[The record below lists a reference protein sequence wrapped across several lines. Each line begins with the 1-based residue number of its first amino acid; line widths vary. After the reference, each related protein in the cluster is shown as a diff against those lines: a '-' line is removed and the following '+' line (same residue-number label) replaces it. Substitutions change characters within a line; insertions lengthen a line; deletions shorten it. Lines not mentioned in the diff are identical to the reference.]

1 MLTITGNPAKQF
13 KQAMNGIT
21 RKQMPF
27 AASVALNR
35 TAWDIKKKGLDPA
48 MDEEIDTPTPFTK
61 KAVRVKNS
69 TKHRLVAFVYLSP
82 LQAKYL
88 GFIIRGGTRRPNKH
102 AILFPVKQKTN
113 KYGNMPRRAVANLL
127 KNPKVFSGIPHGR
140 TTPGLYKRL
149 GPKGRKQLHLMVSY
163 QKRATYNKQF
173 HFYEIAERTASKAFK
188 KNMLEAKRLAN
199 RSAK

>member
-1 MLTITGNPAKQF
+1 MISITGDPTKKF
-13 KQAMNGIT
+13 KQAMNDIT

-35 TAWDIKKKGLDPA
+35 TAWDIKERGLDPA
-48 MDEEIDTPTPFTK
+48 MDEEIDNPTPFTK
-61 KAVRVKNS
+61 KAVRVKKS
-69 TKHRLVAFVYLSP
+69 TKKRLVAFVYLYP

-88 GFIIRGGTRRPNKH
+88 GFIIRGGTRRPQKQ

-113 KYGNMPRRAVANLL
+113 KYGNMPRRAVEKLL
-127 KNPKVFSGIPHGR
+127 ENPKVFSGIPHGR

-149 GPKGRKQLHLMVSY
+149 GKKGRKQLRLMVSY

-173 HFYEIAERTASKAFK
+173 HFYKVAERTASKFFK
-188 KNMLEAKRLAN
+188 KNMLEAKREAN

>member
-1 MLTITGNPAKQF
+1 ME
-13 KQAMNGIT
+13 GIA

-35 TAWDIKKKGLDPA
+35 TAWDLKKKGLDPA
-48 MDEEIDTPTPFTK
+48 IDKEIDNPTPFTK

-88 GFIIRGGTRRPNKH
+88 GFIVRGGIRRPNKR

-113 KYGNMPRRAVANLL
+113 KYGNMPRRAVANLM

-140 TTPGLYKRL
+140 TTPGIYKRL
-149 GPKGRKQLHLMVSY
+149 GPKGRKKLHLMVSY
-163 QKRATYNKQF
+163 QKRARYEKQF
-173 HFYEIAERTASKAFK
+173 HFYEISERQAKKSFK